1 MVDDGGMDHAA
12 DGTVAEWIMQGN
24 KPN

>member
-1 MVDDGGMDHAA
+1 MVDDGGMDQAA
-12 DGTVAEWIMQGN
+12 DGTVVEWIMQGN